1 MLLFNKPLLSVTFFL
16 FSAVLPQSLSAAPR
30 IPEELLDN
38 GLIYCTHST
47 GFSFNP
53 QTVDVG
59 TSMNV
64 VAEQIYNKLFDIKN
78 DKSKKIVPSL
88 ATGYILSRDRKTLL
102 INLRKGVKFHQTA
115 WFTPSRDMNADD
127 VVFSLNRV
135 LGRLHSY
142 PTPEQEQP
150 SRQHNPQYQIYYDLA
165 RQNRYPY
172 FDSIDFNG
180 KIANV
185 SAVSP
190 YQVKIELNAPDS
202 SILDHLASQYAVIL
216 SQEYALQLSADDNI
230 AQLDT
235 LPIGTGAYKI
245 GDYFR
250 NQYVRLQ
257 RNDTYWNKKSEI
269 KHIVVDLS
277 SSRSG
282 RLEKMMNQECD
293 IMAFPEASQV
303 NNLLRNQARFGATSV
318 DGMNLSFLAFNMNQ
332 AAVQSPVLR
341 RTLAQA
347 INRERIV
354 RQIYFDTAEVANTII
369 PKSSWASQFNMRS
382 FAYNYQ
388 PESAK
393 IFFADKDLTLNFW
406 VLTDNQVYNPSPVKT
421 AEMIRFDL
429 EQAGIKVKMK
439 YLQRSE
445 LEHLLLSGQDDYH
458 LILGGWLAGSLDPDG
473 FLRPILSCHTNNA
486 HTNIANWCYPEFDQ
500 VMDRALRTPIQLS
513 RALDYDIAQQYVLNQ
528 VPLIPIA
535 SVKRMMIY
543 NKQVQRVKM
552 SPLGTIRFADLKL
565 QREAQ

>member
-1 MLLFNKPLLSVTFFL
+1 MSLFNKVL
-16 FSAVLPQSLSAAPR
+16 FSAVVLFSAALPQSLSAAPR
-30 IPEELLDN
+30 IPDELRNN

-59 TSMNV
+59 TSINV
-64 VAEQIYNKLFDIKN
+64 VTEQIYNKLFEIKN
-78 DKSKKIVPSL
+78 DKSKRIIPAL
-88 ATGYILSRDRKTLL
+88 ATGYSLSKDRKTLL
-102 INLRKGVKFHQTA
+102 INLRKGVKFHKTA
-115 WFTPSRDMNADD
+115 WFTPSREMNADD
-127 VVFSLNRV
+127 VVFSINRV
-135 LGRLHSY
+135 LGRLYSY

-150 SRQHNPQYQIYYDLA
+150 EQRHNPQYQIYYDLA

-190 YQVKIELNAPDS
+190 YQVKIELTAPDS

-245 GDYFR
+245 SDYFR

-257 RNDTYWNKKSEI
+257 RNDNYWSQKSAI
-269 KHIVVDLS
+269 KHVVVDLS

-293 IMAFPEASQV
+293 VMAFPEASQV
-303 NNLLRNQARFGATSV
+303 DNLLRNLERFASASV
-318 DGMNLSFLAFNMNQ
+318 DGMNLSFLAFNMNRD
-332 AAVQSPVLR
+332 AVQNPALR
-341 RTLAQA
+341 RAMAQA

-369 PKSSWASQFNMRS
+369 PRSSWASQFNMRS
-382 FAYNYQ
+382 FAYSYQ
-388 PESAK
+388 PQAAK
-393 IFFADKDLTLNFW
+393 AFLQDKALSLNFW
-406 VLTDNQVYNPSPVKT
+406 VLTDNQVYNPSPIKM

-429 EQAGIKVKMK
+429 AQAGVKVNMK

-445 LEHLLLSGQDDYH
+445 LEHLLLSGEDDYD

-500 VMDRALRTPIQLS
+500 VMARALRTPIQLS
-513 RALDYDIAQQYVLNQ
+513 RALDYDIAQQYVLTQ

-535 SVKRMMIY
+535 SVKRIMIY
-543 NKQVQRVKM
+543 NKQVQNVQM

-565 QREAQ
+565 QREVE